1 MIQAFV
7 SRRADDLILRQN
19 SRLANRFHVS
29 AERKNVLIFNG
40 WRRAASIGSFGERG
54 ARRI

>member
-1 MIQAFV
+1 M
-7 SRRADDLILRQN
+7 LRQN
-19 SRLANRFHVS
+19 GRLANRFHVS